1 MPRTTEAD
9 AYLAAPSSGKGRGV
23 LVIHAWWGLNA
34 FFRSVCD
41 RLADEGFVAL
51 APDLFEGRVASTI
64 PQARKLRARPKK
76 EPTTKTLL
84 RAIERLQGLPQVQ
97 GSSIGVIGF
106 SMGGHWALWL
116 AAHRPELRLKAVTT
130 FYGARAG
137 DYRASPAAFQGHFAE
152 RDPWV
157 SDSALKKLRQSLEQ
171 APRGAELYVYPGT
184 GHWFCESDRQDAYD
198 QQAAELAWKRTRTFL
213 RKHLKT

>member
-1 MPRTTEAD
+1 MPRLPELD
-9 AYLAAPSSGKGRGV
+9 AYLATPPSGKGRGV
-23 LVIHAWWGLNA
+23 LVIHAWWGLND

-41 RLADEGFVAL
+41 RLAAEGFVAL

-76 EPTTKTLL
+76 EPTYKTLL
-84 RAIERLQGLPQVQ
+84 RAIERLQGSPQVQ

-116 AAHRPELRLKAVTT
+116 AANRPELRLKALTT

-137 DYRASPAAFQGHFAE
+137 DYSASRAAFQGHFAE

-171 APRGAELYVYPGT
+171 APRGAEVHVYPGT
-184 GHWFCESDRQDAYD
+184 GHWFFESDRLEAYNR
-198 QQAAELAWKRTRTFL
+198 QAAELAWKRTLTFL
-213 RKHLKT
+213 RRHLKA

>member
-1 MPRTTEAD
+1 MND
-9 AYLAAPSSGKGRGV
+9 
-23 LVIHAWWGLNA
+23 

-41 RLADEGFVAL
+41 RLAAEGFVAL

-76 EPTTKTLL
+76 EPTYKTLL
-84 RAIERLQGLPQVQ
+84 RAIERLQGSPQVQ

-116 AAHRPELRLKAVTT
+116 AANRPELRLKALTT

-137 DYRASPAAFQGHFAE
+137 DYSASRAAFQGHFAE

-171 APRGAELYVYPGT
+171 APRGAEVHVYPGT
-184 GHWFCESDRQDAYD
+184 GHWFFESDRLEAYNR
-198 QQAAELAWKRTRTFL
+198 QAAELAWKRTLTFL
-213 RKHLKT
+213 RRHLKA